1 MFPRNIWEQNR
12 SKILIARWRVVLIGL
27 FSCQKIRRRGKETK
41 ARLYLNLGEFRD
53 QHNNNKQ
60 TASAVLS
67 MPPESMTS
75 PECEMIPDLENGAK
89 QDIPAASLNSTM
101 PMPRTKGGKH
111 LRWCRVSKEVEIKDA
126 TRFVCL

>member
-1 MFPRNIWEQNR
+1 MGTKPIQDSHREVAR
-12 SKILIARWRVVLIGL
+12 GSHRPVLMSKNPAKRERDKSTSL
-27 FSCQKIRRRGKETK
+27 SES
-41 ARLYLNLGEFRD
+41 LGEFRD